1 MTDPATRFIEPFGCD
16 NLTGGHLYLGKW
28 DGVLHPWQ
36 DYSVDAIEAAEAAE
50 AARPDTYS
58 TGEGWR

>member
-1 MTDPATRFIEPFGCD
+1 MSRHTEPWSCRNLHGGC
-16 NLTGGHLYLGKW
+16 LYLAKPNA
-28 DGVLHPWQ
+28 VTRL
-36 DYSVDAIEAAEAAE
+36 DYSIEAIKAAEAAE